1 MGLHLAT
8 IVWFWHKSLH
18 INMFN
23 VVEML
28 VYMGAIDALWGD
40 SLDSHDASGALWCNA
55 SVNLGFVKSE
65 QCCP

>member
-1 MGLHLAT
+1 
-8 IVWFWHKSLH
+8 
-18 INMFN
+18 MFN